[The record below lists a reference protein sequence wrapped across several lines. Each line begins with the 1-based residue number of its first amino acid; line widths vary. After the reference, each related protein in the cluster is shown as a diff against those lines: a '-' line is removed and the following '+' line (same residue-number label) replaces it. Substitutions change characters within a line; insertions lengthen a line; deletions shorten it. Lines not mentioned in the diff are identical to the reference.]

1 MPDRSSLSRPRAF
14 TAPAGS
20 AAAAESNA
28 VALECPDPHSTARKL
43 TPEDS
48 RNDARQPIEAGPGR
62 PPAASRCRSSPDSW
76 ERAKT
81 TLLNRLIRDPW
92 LSDAALIINEF
103 GDIGIDHLL
112 VESSGDGVIELSDG
126 CLCCTVRGELVDTL
140 ADLMDRMQS
149 GRVRPFSRV
158 VIETTG
164 LADPVP
170 VMQSVIGHPALGQS
184 YRLEGLVTVVDA
196 VNGLSTLS
204 AHDEARRQVA
214 VADTLVLS
222 KTGLAEPSEDLRALL
237 HTLNPL
243 ARVLDAGGPDITA
256 RGLFDTGAYD
266 PGTRSLD
273 VVRWL
278 SSMDDGHDHHH
289 HHAHDVNRHNADIRA
304 ESMVFEKPVSPE
316 ALMMFL
322 DLLRSA
328 HGPNLLRMK
337 GIIKLSDD
345 ASRPLVLHAVQA
357 LMSEPVRLE
366 AWPEGASQE
375 TRLVVITRDMPQGFV
390 GELFAA
396 FANEPG
402 IGRPDKAAL
411 VDNPLAIPGVPSS
424 R

>member
-1 MPDRSSLSRPRAF
+1 M
-14 TAPAGS
+14 T
-20 AAAAESNA
+20 
-28 VALECPDPHSTARKL
+28 
-43 TPEDS
+43 
-48 RNDARQPIEAGPGR
+48 
-62 PPAASRCRSSPDSW
+62 PDSPSKPAW
-76 ERAKT
+76 SAPRGIPVSILTGFLGAGKT